1 MMLALESARAIG
13 CHIGDNTTQLIDRGE
28 PQAIRQLIMDIVR
41 VLINHRCSD
50 IIVIKII
57 LLSQAHVVH
66 LPQME
71 DEPRET
77 FEDPA
82 KLFATIGVSIGGVK
96 DDTPDYS
103 SPSPQVTPSP
113 SCTPPPSTSST
124 KRSSFDSNLSY
135 EERAA
140 LRKAEREERRR
151 QRQVPT

>member
-1 MMLALESARAIG
+1 
-13 CHIGDNTTQLIDRGE
+13 
-28 PQAIRQLIMDIVR
+28 
-41 VLINHRCSD
+41 
-50 IIVIKII
+50 
-57 LLSQAHVVH
+57 
-66 LPQME
+66 ME

-82 KLFATIGVSIGGVK
+82 KLFAVIGVSIGGVK